1 MTTWTTFETIDE
13 NAQRSEFAAHTVFI
27 DRLGMH
33 SYRQDERTRFILSYQ
48 ESNNLWHVGDLGA
61 LEDDDAEL
69 SETTIGTMR
78 EVIQWVSGRILYGA

>member
-13 NAQRSEFAAHTVFI
+13 TPRFTEVFI

-48 ESNNLWHVGDLGA
+48 EINNLWHVGDLGA
-61 LEDDDAEL
+61 LEDDECEL
-69 SETTIGTMR
+69 SETYIGTMR
-78 EVIQWVSGRILYGA
+78 ECVQWVAGRVLYGA